1 MRCENEFS
9 LHGIYCY
16 VKLGGTF
23 NVVLH
28 FQCTDAIYLA
38 VVLITMVYYV
48 KPAFEEA
55 IAFAKKDI
63 FPAQ

>member
-23 NVVLH
+23 NVS
-28 FQCTDAIYLA
+28 C
-38 VVLITMVYYV
+38 
-48 KPAFEEA
+48 
-55 IAFAKKDI
+55 I
-63 FPAQ
+63 FSVQMQFILQLY